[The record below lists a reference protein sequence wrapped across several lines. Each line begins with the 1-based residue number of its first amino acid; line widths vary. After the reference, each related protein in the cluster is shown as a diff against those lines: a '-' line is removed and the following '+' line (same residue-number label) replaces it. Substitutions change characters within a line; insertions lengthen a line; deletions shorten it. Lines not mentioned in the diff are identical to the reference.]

1 MTAKQRTAKSMCFG
15 VSIELANWSQNLAHF
30 IRNHETALAN
40 ALLLRRQSSKPDQN
54 LEVSS
59 AQMGGSQARAF
70 TSSTTNAFAAAFS
83 LGASKFASQNINTAK
98 LSLTPHHLFY
108 LLSQFEDN
116 DMPVGPMIVRIE
128 NLHTEPSPSSYVSF
142 LSQPQRS
149 KSRTD
154 QDSIHSVSSVRSVVS
169 AISALWTFG
178 QGVPSNAAKSER
190 VLAQFRSDLK
200 YLYSAFTKIPCLRLS
215 PDKKAHLIHGY
226 EEFPFDTAVP
236 LLAFKNLT
244 VLEICDLDF
253 RQFFGWDRL
262 SEQLRS
268 LSLKRANIE
277 DPIDILLRVVLDDM
291 DNRRRRSPKVQNSVA
306 VNRPLNAPMPLVV
319 SARAGVFMPSSP
331 MVDDKINQN
340 ICPHNNQNSLSD
352 IGGDW
357 NTRAYSP
364 STPPSRPTSS
374 KQDVTHRLTRCNSV
388 KTKRSDSGCSN
399 SSVRSTGFN
408 HTEISS
414 NPLGIGTL
422 PASKWRFLRHLSLS
436 DNSMTSIPS
445 SSLISLSNSLH
456 SLDLSSNLFT
466 EIPDCLKDLV
476 SLKALNM
483 SYCLVGSM
491 RSLMKDPMPAITAL
505 NIRGNRL
512 ESIAGVERLLSLERL
527 DLRDNRV
534 VDPMEMARL
543 TGLPE
548 FRELWVLQN
557 PLVKLHKST
566 YRITIFNLF
575 RNYPGSIEDIL
586 IDATG
591 PGYNERRHL
600 NNRVTEPAAAPI
612 IKTSRSDTLE
622 NAQRQEVR
630 LFESVPGNPAQNTN
644 PSVDRLKRQNR
655 GRHRSSPTVP
665 KSNSYTLSNTNNN
678 NADSI
683 FLVQS
688 TRKQRIVDLA
698 AHPAT
703 SAAKL
708 YPTEAVSTTQEN
720 TSNLDR
726 QERSSVN
733 RVSSDTVIS
742 KTEALPD
749 MSNVSN
755 VVRNAEGV
763 VVPPASD
770 RLSSALSAQGQILAK
785 ELQSTKTSTETYRQ
799 KVEALKD
806 EAGSN
811 WLSLI
816 TEGGWSG
823 ESKPEMGLSSLSFV
837 DQARKS

>member
-1 MTAKQRTAKSMCFG
+1 M
-15 VSIELANWSQNLAHF
+15 N
-30 IRNHETALAN
+30 
-40 ALLLRRQSSKPDQN
+40 
-54 LEVSS
+54 
-59 AQMGGSQARAF
+59 
-70 TSSTTNAFAAAFS
+70 
-83 LGASKFASQNINTAK
+83 
-98 LSLTPHHLFY
+98 
-108 LLSQFEDN
+108 
-116 DMPVGPMIVRIE
+116 VRIE

-154 QDSIHSVSSVRSVVS
+154 QDSIRSVSSVRSVMS
-169 AISALWTFG
+169 AISAFWSFS
-178 QGVPSNAAKSER
+178 QGVSSNATKSER

-215 PDKKAHLIHGY
+215 PDTKAHLIHGY

-236 LLAFKNLT
+236 LIAFKNLT
-244 VLEICDLDF
+244 ALEICDLDF

-268 LSLKRANIE
+268 LSLKRANID
-277 DPIDILLRVVLDDM
+277 DPTDILLRMVLDDM
-291 DNRRRRSPKVQNSVA
+291 DNRRRRSPKVQNSVV
-306 VNRPLNAPMPLVV
+306 VNRPLTTPTSLMV
-319 SARAGVFMPSSP
+319 SARLGVSTPSSP
-331 MVDDKINQN
+331 VVDDKSSQN
-340 ICPHNNQNSLSD
+340 ISPHNDQNSLSD
-352 IGGDW
+352 IGGEW
-357 NTRAYSP
+357 NTHAYSP
-364 STPPSRPTSS
+364 STPSSRPISS
-374 KQDVTHRLTRCNSV
+374 KQDMIHRLTGGNSV

-414 NPLGIGTL
+414 NLFGIGTL

-445 SSLISLSNSLH
+445 SSLIPLSNSLH

-505 NIRGNRL
+505 NLRGNRL
-512 ESIAGVERLLSLERL
+512 ASIAGVERLLPLERL

-557 PLVKLHKST
+557 PLAKLHKST

-575 RNYPGSIEDIL
+575 RNHPGFIEDIL

-612 IKTSRSDTLE
+612 VKTSGSDRLD
-622 NAQRQEVR
+622 NAQRQEVWP
-630 LFESVPGNPAQNTN
+630 FESVPGNLTQNVN
-644 PSVDRLKRQNR
+644 PSMDRFRGQGR
-655 GRHRSSPTVP
+655 GRRRSSQAFP
-665 KSNSYTLSNTNNN
+665 KSYSYTSSQSNNN
-678 NADSI
+678 NADSMCPS
-683 FLVQS
+683 QG

-703 SAAKL
+703 LATKL
-708 YPTEAVSTTQEN
+708 YPTQALSTTQEN
-720 TSNLDR
+720 TPNLDR
-726 QERSSVN
+726 QERSSIY
-733 RVSSDTVIS
+733 RGSSDTVIS
-742 KTEALPD
+742 KAEALPD
-749 MSNVSN
+749 TLEGSNVIYN
-755 VVRNAEGV
+755 TNAV
-763 VVPPASD
+763 IVAPASD
-770 RLSSALSAQGQILAK
+770 RPSSSLSAQGQFVAK
-785 ELQSTKTSTETYRQ
+785 ELQSTKTSAETYRQ

-823 ESKPEMGLSSLSFV
+823 ESKPEMGLSPLSLV
-837 DQARKS
+837 DQARKP

>member
-1 MTAKQRTAKSMCFG
+1 MR
-15 VSIELANWSQNLAHF
+15 
-30 IRNHETALAN
+30 
-40 ALLLRRQSSKPDQN
+40 
-54 LEVSS
+54 
-59 AQMGGSQARAF
+59 GSQARAF
-70 TSSTTNAFAAAFS
+70 TSSTTNAFAAALS

-116 DMPVGPMIVRIE
+116 GMSVGPMNVRIE

-154 QDSIHSVSSVRSVVS
+154 QDSIHSVSSVRSVMS
-169 AISALWTFG
+169 AISAFWTFG
-178 QGVPSNAAKSER
+178 QGAPSNAAKSER

-215 PDKKAHLIHGY
+215 PDTKAHLIHGY

-277 DPIDILLRVVLDDM
+277 DPTDILLRVVLDDM
-291 DNRRRRSPKVQNSVA
+291 DNRRRRSPKVQNSV
-306 VNRPLNAPMPLVV
+306 VINRPSNAPMPLVV
-319 SARAGVFMPSSP
+319 PARAGVSMPSSP
-331 MVDDKINQN
+331 MVDDKISQN
-340 ICPHNNQNSLSD
+340 ISPHNDQNSLTD
-352 IGGDW
+352 TGGDW
-357 NTRAYSP
+357 NTRAYIP

-374 KQDVTHRLTRCNSV
+374 KQDATHRLAMGNSV
-388 KTKRSDSGCSN
+388 KTKRSDSGSN
-399 SSVRSTGFN
+399 SSVRSTGLN

-414 NPLGIGTL
+414 NPFGIGTL

-436 DNSMTSIPS
+436 DNSITSIPS
-445 SSLISLSNSLH
+445 SSLIPLSNSLH

-505 NIRGNRL
+505 NLRGNRL

-534 VDPMEMARL
+534 VDPMEIARL

-557 PLVKLHKST
+557 PLAKLHKST

-575 RNYPGSIEDIL
+575 RNHPGSIEDIL
-586 IDATG
+586 VDATG

-612 IKTSRSDTLE
+612 IKTSRSDGLD

-630 LFESVPGNPAQNTN
+630 SFESVPGNPAQNTN
-644 PSVDRLKRQNR
+644 PLVDRLKRQNQ
-655 GRHRSSPTVP
+655 GRHRSSQTVP
-665 KSNSYTLSNTNNN
+665 KSYSYTSSNTNNN
-678 NADSI
+678 NGDTMCLA
-683 FLVQS
+683 QS

-698 AHPAT
+698 AYPTTLAT
-703 SAAKL
+703 KL
-708 YPTEAVSTTQEN
+708 YPTEALSTTQDSP
-720 TSNLDR
+720 SNLDR

-733 RVSSDTVIS
+733 RVSSDAVIS

-749 MSNVSN
+749 MLKVSN
-755 VVRNAEGV
+755 VVRNTDAV
-763 VVPPASD
+763 VGPPTSD
-770 RLSSALSAQGQILAK
+770 RPSSGLSAQGQILAK
-785 ELQSTKTSTETYRQ
+785 ELQSTRTSAETYRQ

-823 ESKPEMGLSSLSFV
+823 ESKPEMGLSAVSFV

>member
-1 MTAKQRTAKSMCFG
+1 MCFG
-15 VSIELANWSQNLAHF
+15 VCVESTNWSQNLAHF

-59 AQMGGSQARAF
+59 AQMGRSQARAF
-70 TSSTTNAFAAAFS
+70 TSSTTNAFAAALS

-108 LLSQFEDN
+108 LLSQFEDHG
-116 DMPVGPMIVRIE
+116 MSVGPMNVRME

-154 QDSIHSVSSVRSVVS
+154 QDSIHSVSSVRSVMS
-169 AISALWTFG
+169 AISAFWTVG
-178 QGVPSNAAKSER
+178 QGSPSNAVKSER

-277 DPIDILLRVVLDDM
+277 DPTDILLRVVLDDM
-291 DNRRRRSPKVQNSVA
+291 DNRRRRSPKVQNSV
-306 VNRPLNAPMPLVV
+306 VFNRPSSAPMPLMV
-319 SARAGVFMPSSP
+319 SARAVVPMPSSP
-331 MVDDKINQN
+331 MAGDKISQN
-340 ICPHNNQNSLSD
+340 ISPHNDQTSLSD
-352 IGGDW
+352 TGGDW

-364 STPPSRPTSS
+364 SMPPSWPTSS
-374 KQDVTHRLTRCNSV
+374 KQDVTHRLARGNSV
-388 KTKRSDSGCSN
+388 KTKRSDSGCST
-399 SSVRSTGFN
+399 SSVRSAGLN
-408 HTEISS
+408 HADISS

-445 SSLISLSNSLH
+445 SSLISLSNNLH

-476 SLKALNM
+476 ALKALNM

-505 NIRGNRL
+505 NLRGNRL

-527 DLRDNRV
+527 DLRDNKV

-557 PLVKLHKST
+557 PLAKLHKST

-575 RNYPGSIEDIL
+575 RNHPGSIEDIL

-600 NNRVTEPAAAPI
+600 NNRVTEPAAVPI
-612 IKTSRSDTLE
+612 IKTSRPDSLDD
-622 NAQRQEVR
+622 AQRQEVR
-630 LFESVPGNPAQNTN
+630 PFESVPRNPAQNTN
-644 PSVDRLKRQNR
+644 PSIDRLKRQSR
-655 GRHRSSPTVP
+655 GRHRSSQTVP
-665 KSNSYTLSNTNNN
+665 KSYSYTLSNTNHNN
-678 NADSI
+678 TDSMA
-683 FLVQS
+683 LAQS

-698 AHPAT
+698 VHPAILAT
-703 SAAKL
+703 NH
-708 YPTEAVSTTQEN
+708 YPTEALLTTQDS
-720 TSNLDR
+720 TPNLDR
-726 QERSSVN
+726 QQRSSIN

-749 MSNVSN
+749 MLKVSN
-755 VVRNAEGV
+755 VVRDAV

-770 RLSSALSAQGQILAK
+770 RPSAGLSAQGQILAK
-785 ELQSTKTSTETYRQ
+785 ELQSTRTSAETYRQ

-823 ESKPEMGLSSLSFV
+823 ESKPEMGLAPLSFV
-837 DQARKS
+837 DQARKP